1 MDARF
6 RSNLEMIGRNEPITK
21 KAKFWQSYVRALK
34 GSDDIKAPEHTH
46 RPRGIL
52 RSEFPELH
60 SWNPFGKSIYD
71 DPIHAH
77 DRIQTPGYR
86 YLPVHREIYG
96 YSPRQLYPH
105 QYKPVE
111 RFIPAREWNAPKAW
125 EDHLNRLADHDR
137 LSSRVLPRGPII
149 TSPLLARRSL
159 PLTTKPV
166 FDIHGNILDE
176 PLPLYPMS
184 VIRGTRPLSDLFEP
198 SPSSPISSIVRDPW
212 WHPQLAPYIP
222 SYAQNSKT
230 LPFYLRDSYLSPVKR
245 NYLWSRHPLRPFAS
259 EPPSSSFFYYS
270 QPVPV
275 YHFTSPWYNK

>member
-52 RSEFPELH
+52 SSEFPELH

-111 RFIPAREWNAPKAW
+111 RFIPGLPSEWTMIK
-125 EDHLNRLADHDR
+125 RLA
-137 LSSRVLPRGPII
+137 S
-149 TSPLLARRSL
+149 
-159 PLTTKPV
+159 
-166 FDIHGNILDE
+166 
-176 PLPLYPMS
+176 
-184 VIRGTRPLSDLFEP
+184 LSDLRRQQISRKWQRTTTERVFVP
-198 SPSSPISSIVRDPW
+198 GPTIMRVRVIHNRSS
-212 WHPQLAPYIP
+212 
-222 SYAQNSKT
+222 
-230 LPFYLRDSYLSPVKR
+230 
-245 NYLWSRHPLRPFAS
+245 NY
-259 EPPSSSFFYYS
+259 
-270 QPVPV
+270 
-275 YHFTSPWYNK
+275 